1 MKMLQDP
8 EMVRQMMAGTQEA
21 VQAAE
26 PSIPIEVIEVPPPI
40 QMRGSLELY
49 ISFEYSSIANLTE
62 KEIKQRVYDT
72 LYGERSRW
80 LPQVELGELKLW
92 REKVRAT
99 QEAARS
105 PGINPGAGAGTS
117 AGVNLIQQRLG
128 LHELRDRGDQ
138 ENAGDSPVGGQSGA
152 EEFVNVSDGPGPLH
166 DHGRHP
172 EEDSS
177 SGNDGQ
183 GP

>member
-8 EMVRQMMAGTQEA
+8 EMVRQMMSSTQEA
-21 VQAAE
+21 VQATE
-26 PSIPIEVIEVPPPI
+26 PTIPIEVIEVPPPI
-40 QMRGSLELY
+40 QLRGTLELY

-99 QEAARS
+99 QEDRTGDS
-105 PGINPGAGAGTS
+105 GANAGFTT
-117 AGVNLIQQRLG
+117 GVNQLRQRAG
-128 LHELRDRGDQ
+128 LHELRDRGD
-138 ENAGDSPVGGQSGA
+138 EEGAWDPAIRGDSSP
-152 EEFVNVSDGPGPLH
+152 EERGNVTDGSGPLH
-166 DHGRHP
+166 DHGRHA
-172 EEDSS
+172 ETDSS
-177 SGNDGQ
+177 SGDDGQ
-183 GP
+183 GT